1 MSKRAREQESSCPNK
16 QCSSS
21 FERAE
26 ILTTFAYM
34 KVKVLSAITIL
45 IFSFILF
52 TSSCKGSKAGGD
64 NRQLS
69 EKQIDSII
77 ENMPLREKI
86 GMMFYVKPECL
97 DTSLVWEED
106 DDLIAIAMD
115 SVNQTMRDVCANY
128 PVGGIL
134 LDSYNVKD
142 SLQLKTFLAQLCAL
156 PSAPMICMDEE
167 GGRIARIGKNP
178 NFDVKR
184 YDGALAIGSTGDT
197 SVAYECGKT
206 IGRYLKHF
214 GVDINFAPVADV
226 NTNPDNIVIGDRA
239 FSKDPKIAAGM
250 VTSYLRG
257 LGDAGIIGCL
267 KHFPGH
273 GDTRSDTHFGG
284 AETLKTWE
292 ELLDCELITFKA
304 GIEAGAPMVMTAH
317 ISVPKVTGSN
327 VPSTMSSLILQEKLR
342 GELGFEGVIVS
353 DALEM
358 GAIAQMYSPEE
369 AAIGCILAG
378 CDIVLYPKDF
388 IRVFDAVVAAVEN
401 GIVPQERIDESV
413 RRLLKLRK

>member
-1 MSKRAREQESSCPNK
+1 
-16 QCSSS
+16 
-21 FERAE
+21 
-26 ILTTFAYM
+26 M
-34 KVKVLSAITIL
+34 KNHKVFRLVLLPIVAISLLSYCGQVEK
-45 IFSFILF
+45 SNNN
-52 TSSCKGSKAGGD
+52 

-69 EKQIDSII
+69 DKQIDSII

-97 DTSLVWEED
+97 DTTLVWEED

-115 SVNQTMRDVCANY
+115 SVNQTMRDVCDNY

-134 LDSYNVKD
+134 LDFYNVKD
-142 SLQLKTFLAQLCAL
+142 SVQLKKFINQLHSL
-156 PSAPMICMDEE
+156 SSAPLVCMDEE

-178 NFDVKR
+178 NFNVPR
-184 YDGALAIGSTGDT
+184 YDSPLSIGETENPEN
-197 SVAYECGKT
+197 AYECGLS
-206 IGRYLKHF
+206 IGTYLKRF
-214 GVDINFAPVADV
+214 GVDIDFAPVADV

-239 FSKDPKIAAGM
+239 FSKDPQIAAKM
-250 VTSYLRG
+250 VTSFLKG
-257 LGDAGIIGCL
+257 LKEAGIIGCL

-273 GDTRSDTHFGG
+273 GDTHSDTHFGG
-284 AETLKTWE
+284 AETLKTWD
-292 ELLDCELITFKA
+292 ELIDCELISFKA
-304 GIEAGAPMVMTAH
+304 GIESGAPMVMTAH

-327 VPSTMSSLILQEKLR
+327 VPSTMSSLILKGKLR

-358 GAIAQMYSPEE
+358 GAIAQKYSPEE

-388 IRVFDAVVAAVEN
+388 IKVFDAVAAAAEN
-401 GIVPQERIDESV
+401 GTIPQERINESV
-413 RRLLKLRK
+413 RRLLKLQTIN